1 MLRFKER
8 CILTGIEKRKS
19 KKTDTEYNIANFL
32 GENGQ
37 TFGCIV
43 EGNVS
48 QGVKQLDT
56 VEVDFRVVP
65 GRYTQLKVEGIKK
78 VE

>member
-1 MLRFKER
+1 MLKFKER

-19 KKTDTEYNIANFL
+19 QKTGTEYTLANFL
-32 GENGQ
+32 GESGQ

-43 EGNVS
+43 EGNIP
-48 QGVKQLDT
+48 QGVKQLDI
-56 VEVDFRVVP
+56 VEVDFIVVP
-65 GRYTQLKVEGIKK
+65 GRYTQLKVESIKK